1 MLFHSSFRNE
11 LARYFWAT
19 LVVLMTIVMTVML
32 IRTLGQAAGGKVNPQ
47 EVSLVLGYTMLA
59 NVHSLLTMS
68 LYIATVATMSRMYTD
83 SEMVIWQSS
92 GQSTTQ
98 LIRPALRF
106 AWPWLLTIAGL
117 ALCAWPWSNSQILE
131 MRERYEKRGDLERIK
146 SGEFQ
151 ESANGKRV
159 FFIDKNSM
167 SEQQGNRVFIVSED
181 KGSQSIVTSQ
191 TGLIENRDGERYL
204 VLHNGQRV
212 EINPV
217 KNEIKVIEFDTHGS
231 KVDAAPLQASEVEAQ
246 ATQPWELWR
255 NPTPVNMSELTWRIG
270 LGLASFNLLLLAIA
284 IPFINPR
291 TGRSGSLI
299 MAMITFF
306 IYYNLVNLSRSWVA
320 AGQSTMSA
328 MLLGIHVPVFV
339 MASLILLWRQKQG
352 LLFHRP
358 RLFTAGKASTA

>member
-1 MLFHSSFRNE
+1 
-11 LARYFWAT
+11 
-19 LVVLMTIVMTVML
+19 
-32 IRTLGQAAGGKVNPQ
+32 
-47 EVSLVLGYTMLA
+47 
-59 NVHSLLTMS
+59 
-68 LYIATVATMSRMYTD
+68 
-83 SEMVIWQSS
+83 
-92 GQSTTQ
+92 
-98 LIRPALRF
+98 
-106 AWPWLLTIAGL
+106 
-117 ALCAWPWSNSQILE
+117 

-352 LLFHRP
+352 LLFNRP